1 MGRLSSLILLVVSL
15 LLVACGATTHYGVPA
30 EVWQRMSESERMEA
44 IRGYNERERMR
55 LEQARQEA
63 EFRRQRELQEAAE
76 REARIRAIRDGEAGV
91 AGDLVRVSVQGGDMR
106 LGGRHR
112 PYAPLAFSIVSG
124 EQLRITV
131 ISDDGRQSGS
141 YRAELHVSYHD
152 GLLLIDAPQGER
164 DARGMRL
171 TYEPAW
177 RNGARYVVDTRGPL
191 ELRGAQVLVSTVS
204 SSSRR

>member
-1 MGRLSSLILLVVSL
+1 MRRLLLLSSLCL
-15 LLVACGATTHYGVPA
+15 LLAACGTTTYYGVPA
-30 EVWQRMSESERMEA
+30 EVWQRMSESERAEA

-63 EFRRQRELQEAAE
+63 EYRRQREMQEAAE
-76 REARIRAIRDGEAGV
+76 REARIRAIRDGQSGV
-91 AGDLVRVSVQGGDMR
+91 AGDLVRVSIQGGDMR

-112 PYAPLAFSIVSG
+112 AYAPVAFSIVSG
-124 EQLRITV
+124 EQLRIPI
-131 ISDDGRQSGS
+131 ISDDGRQAGS
-141 YRAELHVSYHD
+141 HRAELHVTYLD

-164 DARGMRL
+164 DARGGRL

-191 ELRGAQVLVSTVS
+191 ELRGAQVMVSTVAP
-204 SSSRR
+204 SSRR